1 MQARSE
7 SAPYHQVQ
15 DSLDFQLVRG
25 RLRAQEG
32 SPADAVLA
40 ARNALKEKRY
50 GSEAAARY
58 ALVTALTR
66 ARQFKE
72 AESEVQ
78 KLLSGKQASPMI
90 QQLAAHTAMPRT
102 RGDVSA
108 RQRTASWARSGRAE
122 FPIAMRTLR
131 RNRSR

>member
-15 DSLDFQLVRG
+15 DSLDFQLVRA

-32 SPADAVLA
+32 SPPDAVLA

-50 GSEAAARY
+50 GSETAARY

-90 QQLAAHTAMPRT
+90 QQLAAHTALAAAA
-102 RGDVSA
+102 GD
-108 RQRTASWARSGRAE
+108 RTAPAH
-122 FPIAMRTLR
+122 LR
-131 RNRSR
+131 RAA